1 MPMAAQAAVH
11 VDVFDAAREELEVM
25 ICKLRGGGVRAH
37 TEVIGELRQGGAEV
51 QRRLLQG
58 WLDQLLQRERAEVPS
73 WAVPE
78 GSRVRERER
87 RLEMEFGRVRV
98 RRHGITLPGETE
110 AKFPMDSQLNLPPE
124 IYALTLRE
132 QVADAAV
139 EASFDRSVARVDRAT
154 AGHVPKRQAEQQVIR
169 AAADFETFYKTRTPP
184 ANDALSA
191 EALQVMS
198 SDGKGV
204 TMRPEG
210 LRDATRKAAEEANA
224 DAIRGDPMAE
234 RKARRSD
241 KRMAVVTAV
250 WEQEPHVRTA
260 RDVLER
266 LHRDPEGRKRRPR
279 SDKAPRPQ
287 NKHVAASLTKLYA
300 DGVAEMFDEAQRRN
314 LDGERRN
321 VALLDGDEK
330 QIEYVEAEA
339 KKRRMSVTV
348 VLDLIHVIHYLW
360 TTVRVRTLERGRAG
374 WSTAATETPPSRG
387 ERVVKAGDVDG
398 RPRPEPKAP
407 LDGKLAGPSVAGP
420 RPQLELRPLV
430 GDDEVLVQASDLL
443 IVLELHA
450 AILLLGALAR
460 HLHEELRMHA
470 RLGVV
475 GVDFVRAIHREVRVI
490 ADPALARGQDT
501 KPLIGSLEDAGAAA
515 EGRPDRVVEAAA
527 EHVVAP
533 GRARHRDDLA
543 IDQLVALPGLP
554 LEAKVFREVH
564 GPARWVGDHEWN
576 VAPPHSGRHRGG
588 RRAGKPGGGQEEG

>member
-1 MPMAAQAAVH
+1 MPMAAQAAAQ
-11 VDVFDAAREELEVM
+11 VDVFDAAREELEGM
-25 ICKLRGGGVRAH
+25 ISKLREGGARPH
-37 TEVIGELRQGGAEV
+37 TEVIRELRQGGAEV

-58 WLDQLLQRERAEVPS
+58 WLDQLLEKERAEVPS

-98 RRHGITLPGETE
+98 RRHGITLPGEVE

-124 IYALTLRE
+124 IYALSLRE

-139 EASFDRSVARVDRAT
+139 EASFDRSVARVDRST

-169 AAADFETFYKTRTPP
+169 ASADFEAFYETRTPP

-224 DAIRGDPMAE
+224 GAIRGDPMAE

-260 RDVLER
+260 CEVLER
-266 LHRDPEGRKRRPR
+266 LHRDPGGRKRRPR
-279 SDKAPRPQ
+279 SNKAPRPQ
-287 NKHVAASLTKLYA
+287 NKRVAASLTKVYA
-300 DGVAEMFDEAQRRN
+300 EGVAEMFDEAQRRN
-314 LDGERRN
+314 PDGERRN

-339 KKRRMSVTV
+339 QRRRMSVTV

-360 TTVRVRTLERGRAG
+360 TIALLLCDGARKEA
-374 WSTAATETPPSRG
+374 
-387 ERVVKAGDVDG
+387 DVWVSHILVQLLT
-398 RPRPEPKAP
+398 RHP
-407 LDGKLAGPSVAGP
+407 LDVVATI
-420 RPQLELRPLV
+420 RQTATNRRLV
-430 GDDEVLVQASDLL
+430 GGDREAADDAIEYLCKNSLYIHYAAFLADGLPIATGVIEGACRHLVQDRMGITGARWGLAVAEA
-443 IVLELHA
+443 VLKLR
-450 AILLLGALAR
+450 AIRTSGDWDEYWR
-460 HLHEELRMHA
+460 FHLDREHA
-470 RLGVV
+470 RNHPYA
-475 GVDFVRAIHREVRVI
+475 RA
-490 ADPALARGQDT
+490 A
-501 KPLIGSLEDAGAAA
+501 
-515 EGRPDRVVEAAA
+515 
-527 EHVVAP
+527 
-533 GRARHRDDLA
+533 
-543 IDQLVALPGLP
+543 
-554 LEAKVFREVH
+554 
-564 GPARWVGDHEWN
+564 
-576 VAPPHSGRHRGG
+576 
-588 RRAGKPGGGQEEG
+588 